1 MFVFNPLPRKDQF
14 AIMST
19 VLSEIE
25 RKRDRLL
32 EILRGYGRV
41 AVALSAGVDSTV
53 VAKAARLACGDDAVA
68 VTAVSSSLA
77 AGEQD
82 LAIEMAAAIGIRHR
96 VVQTREFSDPNY
108 LQNPVNRCYF
118 CKTELYT
125 RLAELAPSL
134 GVDVLVNGANLDD
147 RGDYRPGMQA
157 ASEFQ
162 VRSPLIEAECTKSD
176 VRELA
181 RLWDLP
187 VWDKPATP
195 CLSSR
200 IAYGVE
206 VTAERV
212 RRIDEA
218 EQFLRQELNLRE
230 LRVRCEANDLARIE
244 LPSEAIETLSSPALR
259 DKIRTK
265 LHALGFRYVTL
276 DLDGFRSGSLNPAS
290 VLTVLP

>member
-1 MFVFNPLPRKDQF
+1 MATR
-14 AIMST
+14 
-19 VLSEIE
+19 LSNIE

-32 EILRGYGRV
+32 GILREYGRV

-53 VAKAARLACGDDAVA
+53 VARGAQLACGSDAVA

-77 AGEQD
+77 AGELE
-82 LAIEMAAAIGIRHR
+82 LAIELASAIGIRHQ
-96 VVQTREFSDPNY
+96 VIQTREFSDPNY
-108 LQNPVNRCYF
+108 LQNPANRCYF
-118 CKTELYT
+118 CKSELYT
-125 RLAELAPSL
+125 RLTELAPSL

-157 ASEFQ
+157 AGEFQ
-162 VRSPLIEAECTKSD
+162 VRSPLIEAEFTKSD

-181 RLWDLP
+181 KLWGLR

-206 VTAERV
+206 VTPERV
-212 RRIDEA
+212 QRIDAA
-218 EQFLRQELNLRE
+218 EQFLRHELNLRQ

-244 LPSEAIETLSSPALR
+244 LPEEAIAALSSPALR
-259 DKIRTK
+259 DKVRTH

-276 DLDGFRSGSLNPAS
+276 DLDGFRSGSLNAA
-290 VLTVLP
+290 LPILE